1 MSQVVDEALRK
12 GLVSLDLLR
21 RTVDSSPGC
30 KGVRALRALVQ
41 QREPGY
47 QPSASELQAVAR
59 RLLAR
64 AGWKFVEEF
73 VVTDSE
79 GNFVARVDFKLEGS
93 PVVVEVD
100 GRANHSS
107 RLDWEHDLDRRNL
120 LTALGLGV
128 IHATWDKVRNRSEEF
143 LDEVERARRVRPGAG
158 RNPRG

>member
-1 MSQVVDEALRK
+1 
-12 GLVSLDLLR
+12 
-21 RTVDSSPGC
+21 
-30 KGVRALRALVQ
+30 
-41 QREPGY
+41 
-47 QPSASELQAVAR
+47 
-59 RLLAR
+59 
-64 AGWKFVEEF
+64 
-73 VVTDSE
+73 
-79 GNFVARVDFKLEGS
+79 VARVDFKLVGS
-93 PVVVEVD
+93 PVVIEVD